1 MKLNYNMKK
10 FLIFLVIVVRIYI
23 ATKILVLLYL
33 NNLNPDLHPISEL
46 TWWIYFLVFDIWL
59 QQILPDNPKE
69 ED

>member
-1 MKLNYNMKK
+1 MKK
-10 FLIFLVIVVRIYI
+10 ILIFLVIVARIYI
-23 ATKILVLLYL
+23 AIKILVLLYL
-33 NNLNPDLHPISEL
+33 SNLNPDLNPISDL